1 MGLRQKLASVF
12 LPAEPLAP
20 SAFRKLYKR
29 KIPPAYV
36 RRIVPFTWR
45 YARNDKSEF
54 AAELDGVVSYRGYFP
69 KITQM
74 LISGPS
80 TNATSSGI
88 ITNG

>member
-54 AAELDGVVSYRGYFP
+54 AAELDGLCLTGDIFP
-69 KITQM
+69 K
-74 LISGPS
+74 LPRC
-80 TNATSSGI
+80 
-88 ITNG
+88 

>member
-36 RRIVPFTWR
+36 RRIVPFTCDTR
-45 YARNDKSEF
+45 E
-54 AAELDGVVSYRGYFP
+54 
-69 KITQM
+69 T
-74 LISGPS
+74 
-80 TNATSSGI
+80 TSLSSQL
-88 ITNG
+88 N